1 MNEEIVMNR
10 IVFEDGT
17 LFTTAE
23 FPIESEPCIFDKKS
37 NLNGIYRD
45 VLRITVA
52 STYAEVAAKFV
63 DNAKFSIRQREILV
77 MEDGTQT
84 ENDVDY
90 DKSEY
95 SIAGDIIDHRDGRI
109 TVYMGKMTSHEL
121 EVAALEEENAELL
134 FSNLTG
140 EDFFDFDDIPE
151 VEEPVESEN
160 GGNE

>member
-17 LFTTAE
+17 IFTSAE
-23 FPIESEPCIFDKKS
+23 FPVESEPCIFDKKS
-37 NLNGIYRD
+37 LLTNVYRE

-52 STYAEVAAKFV
+52 STYAEVAEKFV
-63 DNAKFSIRQREILV
+63 DGAKFAIRQREILV

-84 ENDVDY
+84 ATDVDY

-109 TVYMGKMTSHEL
+109 TVYMGKMTEHEKEVADLEL
-121 EVAALEEENAELL
+121 ENAALL
-134 FSNLTG
+134 FENLTG
-140 EDFFDFDDIPE
+140 EEFN
-151 VEEPVESEN
+151 V
-160 GGNE
+160 